1 MANYTIIPASLS
13 SKRLPRKLLLSD
25 TGKTLIQHTWENCL
39 KIPNTKTLIATDNL
53 EICDICTAFGAD
65 VIFDETP
72 VSCGTARVVAATK
85 HLTDCETVTNV
96 QGEWPFINPND
107 IQKSVELAKSHY
119 CPLMTSLYYQG
130 KPIENPNVVK
140 VVLGK
145 NKRALYFSRSN
156 IPYQNSVL
164 NYHIGVYTLN
174 QRMIDF
180 YPTLLMPEELK
191 SENLEQL
198 VVLANQFPILML
210 ESTPTY
216 GVDTLKSYEK
226 FVSDVNNFKP

>member
-1 MANYTIIPASLS
+1 MANYIIIPASLS

-25 TGKTLIQHTWENCL
+25 TGKPLIQHTWENCL
-39 KIPNTKTLIATDNL
+39 KIPNTKTLIATDNP
-53 EICDICTAFGAD
+53 EILDACTAFGAD
-65 VIFDETP
+65 VLFDQTP
-72 VSCGTARVVAATK
+72 ASCGTARVVAATK
-85 HLTDCETVTNV
+85 RLTDCETVTNV
-96 QGEWPFINPND
+96 QGEWPQINPDD
-107 IQKSVELAKSHY
+107 IYKNIELAKSHY

-130 KPIENPNVVK
+130 DAVENPNIVK

-156 IPYQNSVL
+156 IPHQNSTL
-164 NYHIGVYTLN
+164 KYHIGVYTLN

-180 YPTLLMPEELK
+180 YPTLTMPQELK

-198 VVLANQFPILML
+198 IVLANQFPILML

-216 GVDTLKSYEK
+216 GVDTLKSYER
-226 FVSDVNNFKP
+226 FVSDVNNLKS